1 MSSHSSP
8 TTRKQCDFT
17 KLLLAGYEL
26 ELHDGDVQNFHV
38 KFHGPKGTVYEGGVW
53 KVHVVLPEDYPFAS
67 PSIGFVN
74 KILHPN
80 VDESSGTVCL
90 DVINQTW
97 TPLYS
102 LVNVFEIFLP
112 QLLTYPNASDPLN
125 EEAAVLLMRDKLKYY
140 DRVKEYVKQYARTIS
155 FHNQNASADKSD
167 EDGRGDRS
175 SQVDTLERSYISRI
189 EAVRGPREESPSLTS
204 NANSTPSP
212 VDSQEIDA
220 SLESSKKHTVN
231 RDIDTTLNNIY
242 KEEEDEVGEIMDD
255 DLLED

>member
-1 MSSHSSP
+1 
-8 TTRKQCDFT
+8 
-17 KLLLAGYEL
+17 
-26 ELHDGDVQNFHV
+26 
-38 KFHGPKGTVYEGGVW
+38 
-53 KVHVVLPEDYPFAS
+53 
-67 PSIGFVN
+67 
-74 KILHPN
+74 
-80 VDESSGTVCL
+80 
-90 DVINQTW
+90 
-97 TPLYS
+97 
-102 LVNVFEIFLP
+102 
-112 QLLTYPNASDPLN
+112 
-125 EEAAVLLMRDKLKYY
+125 MRDKLKYY